1 MIKTYLLKNPEN
13 ITPQQLEQELLP
25 ALPLWRREQALKFR
39 FHLGRVLCA
48 QSFLLLKVGLERD
61 FNISDSVTFNYLE
74 HGKPVLREYP
84 NIHFNLS
91 HCNKGIICVISN
103 EGPVGC
109 DIEVIEREISD
120 ALLEKCCC
128 REEIK
133 EIKNAL
139 APGCEFIKLWTKK
152 EAVLKYTGEG
162 INDQLP
168 ELLLQDRFSGL
179 DMETV
184 VCEEEGFIYTICR

>member
-25 ALPLWRREQALKFR
+25 ALPLWRREQALKFK

-48 QSFLLLKVGLERD
+48 KSFLLLKEGLERD
-61 FNISDSVTFNYLE
+61 FHITGPITFDYQE
-74 HGKPVLREYP
+74 HGKPVIREHP
-84 NIHFNLS
+84 EIFFNIS
-91 HCNKGIICVISN
+91 HCNKGILCVIDD
-103 EGPVGC
+103 ERPVGC

-120 ALLEKCCC
+120 ALLKRCCC
-128 REEIK
+128 QEEIK
-133 EIKNAL
+133 DIENAL